1 MEALNVAVTE
11 VWVASSIV
19 QVPVPVH
26 GPVHPAKSEL
36 ASGFAV
42 RVTVVPLV
50 KVALH
55 VSPQSMPAG
64 ALATVPV
71 PLPEC
76 VTVS

>member
-1 MEALNVAVTE
+1 M
-11 VWVASSIV
+11 
-19 QVPVPVH
+19 QVPLPVH

-55 VSPQSMPAG
+55 VSPQLKPAG
-64 ALATVPV
+64 ALVTVPV
-71 PLPEC
+71 PLPES